1 MFLHWALHENKT
13 CHAIASH
20 ASHVLFTNDHALI
33 PVLNSTCNYETAFQ
47 HWLVLRKK
55 VGVEKK
61 FSWKIIQKEIKFLKT
76 REACNLLQREGTR
89 LCHEQKA
96 INAMSKKVEHVH
108 LSSIV
113 NLSVGSRRFTAS
125 LQTLIK
131 DPDSILAA
139 MFSAKFEVKPLED
152 EALFIDRDGKH
163 FRFMLNY
170 LRTGNELCQKEI
182 KIDELVEEVLSDQ
195 RGSRR
200 VSI

>member
-1 MFLHWALHENKT
+1 M
-13 CHAIASH
+13 
-20 ASHVLFTNDHALI
+20 
-33 PVLNSTCNYETAFQ
+33 
-47 HWLVLRKK
+47 
-55 VGVEKK
+55 
-61 FSWKIIQKEIKFLKT
+61 KT

-125 LQTLIK
+125 LQALIK

-170 LRTGNELCQKEI
+170 LRTENELWDCR
-182 KIDELVEEVLSDQ
+182 S
-195 RGSRR
+195 
-200 VSI
+200 